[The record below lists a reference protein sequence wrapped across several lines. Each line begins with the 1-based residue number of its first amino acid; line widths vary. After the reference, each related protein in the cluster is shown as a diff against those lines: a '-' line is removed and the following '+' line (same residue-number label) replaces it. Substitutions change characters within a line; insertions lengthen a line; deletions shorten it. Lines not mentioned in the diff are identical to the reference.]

1 MLAAAAAFEYS
12 LLEVG
17 CSFSSGWNDSKFSF
31 TFMLK
36 AQLPYKRKNN
46 HQWMQ
51 ISKEKNVK
59 AGSSFLLTI

>member
-36 AQLPYKRKNN
+36 AQLPYKRKSNP
-46 HQWMQ
+46 Q
-51 ISKEKNVK
+51 
-59 AGSSFLLTI
+59 